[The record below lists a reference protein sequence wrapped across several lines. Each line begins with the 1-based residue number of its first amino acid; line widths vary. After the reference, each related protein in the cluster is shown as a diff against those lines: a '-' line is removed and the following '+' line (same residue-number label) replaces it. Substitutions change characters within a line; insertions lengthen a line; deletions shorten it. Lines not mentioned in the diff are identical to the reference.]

1 MPSLT
6 AREAVTVP
14 EKPLAEVLVE
24 GELSPFEHEALY
36 RILRKGFRLEHPSY
50 TGLVDEDLATRVN
63 ITFHYPY
70 VTTFFTEVLQE
81 NWRDLKELLRQV
93 RYRRGRAGA
102 AVTFTFIGDNRRL
115 VFKSGILEE
124 KELSSALD
132 QIGHLTGILGQMLRP
147 ETMETPLELV
157 EAEYDRKSDRWHEF
171 KGFNSSSRNESYVF
185 DESVFRWIRSSVEKN
200 E

>member
-6 AREAVTVP
+6 TREAVTIP

-24 GELSPFEHEALY
+24 GELSPFEHETLY

-50 TGLVDEDLATRVN
+50 TELLDEDLATRIN

-70 VTTFFTEVLQE
+70 ASTIFTDVLQE
-81 NWRDLKELLRQV
+81 NWRVLKELLRQV
-93 RYRRGRAGA
+93 RYRRGKAGA
-102 AVTFTFIGDNRRL
+102 VVTLSFIGEKNKL
-115 VFKSGILEE
+115 VFKSGVLEE

-147 ETMETPLELV
+147 QTMEKPLLLV
-157 EAEYDRKSDRWHEF
+157 EVAYDKKSDRWHEF
-171 KGFNSSSRNESYVF
+171 RGFTSTSRNEGYVF
-185 DESVFRWIRSSVEKN
+185 DESVFRWIRL
-200 E
+200 

>member
-1 MPSLT
+1 MPSLIT
-6 AREAVTVP
+6 REAITTP

-50 TGLVDEDLATRVN
+50 TELLDEDLATRINV
-63 ITFHYPY
+63 TFHHPY
-70 VTTFFTEVLQE
+70 VTTIFTDVLQE

-102 AVTFTFIGDNRRL
+102 AVTFTFVGKKTRI
-115 VFKSGILEE
+115 VFRSGILEE
-124 KELSSALD
+124 RELSSALD

-147 ETMETPLELV
+147 ATMEKTLELV
-157 EAEYDRKSDRWHEF
+157 EAAYDKKSDRWDKF
-171 KGFNSSSRNESYVF
+171 KGFGSSDRSESYVF
-185 DESVFRWIRSSVEKN
+185 DESVFRWVRS
-200 E
+200 

>member
-6 AREAVTVP
+6 VRETVTVP
-14 EKPLAEVLVE
+14 QKPLAEVLVE

-50 TGLVDEDLATRVN
+50 TELMDEELATRIN

-70 VTTFFTEVLQE
+70 VTMIFTDVLQE

-102 AVTFTFIGDNRRL
+102 AVTFTFIGDNQRL
-115 VFKSGILEE
+115 VFKSGVLEE
-124 KELSSALD
+124 KELSSAMD

-147 ETMETPLELV
+147 DTMDKPLSIV
-157 EAEYDRKSDRWHEF
+157 EAEYDKGSDRWHRF
-171 KGFNSSSRNESYVF
+171 RGFDSSDPAEPYVF
-185 DESVFRWIRSSVEKN
+185 DESVFRWVRLSGE
-200 E
+200 

>member
-24 GELSPFEHEALY
+24 GELSPFEHEVLY

-50 TGLVDEDLATRVN
+50 TELLDEDLATRVN

-70 VTTFFTEVLQE
+70 VTTVFTDVLQE
-81 NWRDLKELLRQV
+81 NWRDLKELLRQI

-102 AVTFTFIGDNRRL
+102 AVTLSFVGEKSKL
-115 VFKSGILEE
+115 VFKSGVLEE
-124 KELSSALD
+124 KELSSAVD

-147 ETMETPLELV
+147 ETMEAPLILV
-157 EAEYDRKSDRWHEF
+157 EGTYDKKSDRWHEL
-171 KGFNSSSRNESYVF
+171 KGFGSSDRNEGYVF
-185 DESVFRWIRSSVEKN
+185 DETVFRWVRSSVEKK
-200 E
+200 

>member
-50 TGLVDEDLATRVN
+50 TELTDEDL
-63 ITFHYPY
+63 
-70 VTTFFTEVLQE
+70 VTGV
-81 NWRDLKELLRQV
+81 
-93 RYRRGRAGA
+93 
-102 AVTFTFIGDNRRL
+102 
-115 VFKSGILEE
+115 LEE

-147 ETMETPLELV
+147 ETMEKPLELV
-157 EAEYDRKSDRWHEF
+157 EAQYDRKSDRWHEF
-171 KGFNSSSRNESYVF
+171 KGFGSSDRSESYVF
-185 DESVFRWIRSSVEKN
+185 DESVFRWVRS
-200 E
+200 

>member
-6 AREAVTVP
+6 IREAITVS
-14 EKPLAEVLVE
+14 EKPLADVLVE

-36 RILRKGFRLEHPSY
+36 RILRKGFRLEQPSY
-50 TGLVDEDLATRVN
+50 TQLVDEDLATRINV
-63 ITFHYPY
+63 TFHYPY
-70 VTTFFTEVLQE
+70 VTTIFTDVLRE

-102 AVTFTFIGDNRRL
+102 AFTLTFIGDGRRL
-115 VFKSGILEE
+115 VFKSGVLEE

-147 ETMETPLELV
+147 ETMEKPLELV
-157 EAEYDRKSDRWHEF
+157 EAHYDNTSDRWHGF
-171 KGFNSSSRNESYVF
+171 KGFSSPDRIESYVF
-185 DESVFRWIRSSVEKN
+185 DESVFRWVRS
-200 E
+200 

>member
-6 AREAVTVP
+6 VREAVTVP
-14 EKPLAEVLVE
+14 QKPLAEVLVE

-36 RILRKGFRLEHPSY
+36 RLLRKGFRLEHPSY
-50 TGLVDEDLATRVN
+50 TELADEDLATRVN
-63 ITFHYPY
+63 ITFHLPY
-70 VTTFFTEVLQE
+70 VTTIFTDVLQE

-102 AVTFTFIGDNRRL
+102 AVTFTFIGDDQRV
-115 VFKSGILEE
+115 VFKSGVLEE

-147 ETMETPLELV
+147 STMDKPLGVV
-157 EAEYDRKSDRWHEF
+157 EAQYDKGSDRWHRF
-171 KGFNSSSRNESYVF
+171 TGFDPSEPAGHYVF
-185 DESVFRWIRSSVEKN
+185 DESVFRWVRLSGEK
-200 E
+200 

>member
-1 MPSLT
+1 MT
-6 AREAVTVP
+6 VREAVTVP

-36 RILRKGFRLEHPSY
+36 RILKKGFKLEHPSY
-50 TGLVDEDLATRVN
+50 TGILDEDLATRINV
-63 ITFHYPY
+63 IFHYPY
-70 VTTFFTEVLQE
+70 VTTIFTDVLRE

-93 RYRRGRAGA
+93 RYRRGKAGA

-147 ETMETPLELV
+147 ETMEKPLELV
-157 EAEYDRKSDRWHEF
+157 EAVYDKGSDRWHGF
-171 KGFNSSSRNESYVF
+171 KAFDSSDRSESYDF
-185 DESVFRWIRSSVEKN
+185 DESVFRWVRSPLEKN

>member
-14 EKPLAEVLVE
+14 DKPLADVLVE

-50 TGLVDEDLATRVN
+50 TQLLDEDLTTRINV
-63 ITFHYPY
+63 TFHYPY
-70 VTTFFTEVLQE
+70 VSTIFTEVLQE

-93 RYRRGRAGA
+93 RYRRGKVGA
-102 AVTFTFIGDNRRL
+102 AVTFMFVGDNRRII
-115 VFKSGILEE
+115 FRSGVLEE

-147 ETMETPLELV
+147 ETMEKPLEIV
-157 EAEYDRKSDRWHEF
+157 EAHFDKKSDRWHEF
-171 KGFNSSSRNESYVF
+171 KGYDSHDRNQSYVF
-185 DESVFRWIRSSVEKN
+185 DESMFRWVRS
-200 E
+200 

>member
-50 TGLVDEDLATRVN
+50 TELLDEDLATRINV
-63 ITFHYPY
+63 TFHYPY
-70 VTTFFTEVLQE
+70 VTTIFTDVLQE
-81 NWRDLKELLRQV
+81 NWRELKELLRQV

-102 AVTFTFIGDNRRL
+102 AITFTFIGEKNRL
-115 VFKSGILEE
+115 IFKSGVLEE
-124 KELSSALD
+124 RELSSALD

-147 ETMETPLELV
+147 ETMEKPLELI
-157 EAEYDRKSDRWHEF
+157 EAAYDKRSDRWHEF
-171 KGFNSSSRNESYVF
+171 NGFASADRNESYVF
-185 DESVFRWIRSSVEKN
+185 DESIFRWVRS
-200 E
+200 